1 MPCKMLGW
9 IVGTSQGF
17 DSPWNHVRKFFRGW
31 VDCARKGIWLKYS
44 IWKIH
49 SCDCCV
55 KWKID
60 VPHFLIELIEK
71 ICKVYRGQKSPL
83 LVIKCIFKCS
93 HLTFNLFQVYCYLTD
108 KQLAIR
114 EFFLKI
120 FLKRTFGYRL
130 VPATKITLVRYQAN
144 LPVLRIE
151 DGYLATEIC
160 ARDGVMLVSCFHK
173 ILLEKLGGSQNFN
186 DKKNFFNNKL
196 MIYHEKKSHKHVPL

>member
-1 MPCKMLGW
+1 MKNWFFNWIIRKNLQSLSGSKVTIAECRMRCHKMY
-9 IVGTSQGF
+9 VQMFSF
-17 DSPWNHVRKFFRGW
+17 
-31 VDCARKGIWLKYS
+31 
-44 IWKIH
+44 
-49 SCDCCV
+49 
-55 KWKID
+55 
-60 VPHFLIELIEK
+60 
-71 ICKVYRGQKSPL
+71 
-83 LVIKCIFKCS
+83 
-93 HLTFNLFQVYCYLTD
+93 LTFNLFQVYCYLTD